1 MGRLERPFVASR
13 VSSLQSPQ
21 GGRME
26 HRDRDN
32 RNAPPPST
40 QTSRALPTH
49 TVRAGS
55 TTANAKPSKTANV
68 EGPVVPGTFVTQRF
82 QRNGDGELFERK
94 VAADLI
100 LLLDA
105 VVESKGYTAK
115 IRIDVFDSIWTRYD
129 AGDYGS
135 GQAGHAVYDDVE
147 TLPTVWVVDG
157 DLSANPERPPAS
169 TRGPQQIQLATSR

>member
-1 MGRLERPFVASR
+1 
-13 VSSLQSPQ
+13 
-21 GGRME
+21 ME

-32 RNAPPPST
+32 RNALPPST
-40 QTSRALPTH
+40 QTSRVLPTH
-49 TVRAGS
+49 TVRPGS
-55 TTANAKPSKTANV
+55 TTPNARPSKTANV
-68 EGPVVPGTFVTQRF
+68 EGPIVPGTFVTQRF

-115 IRIDVFDSIWTRYD
+115 IRIDVFDEIWTRYD

-147 TLPTVWVVDG
+147 ALPTVWVVDS
-157 DLSANPERPPAS
+157 DLTAHPERPPAS
-169 TRGPQQIQLATSR
+169 TGGPQRIELAPSP

>member
-1 MGRLERPFVASR
+1 
-13 VSSLQSPQ
+13 
-21 GGRME
+21 ME

-32 RNAPPPST
+32 RDAPPPST
-40 QTSRALPTH
+40 QTARALPTH

-55 TTANAKPSKTANV
+55 TTQTGKPSKVANV
-68 EGPVVPGTFVTQRF
+68 EGPIVPGTFVTQRF

-94 VAADLI
+94 VAADII

-115 IRIDVFDSIWTRYD
+115 IRVEVFDGVWSRYD

-135 GQAGHAVYDDVE
+135 GQAGHAVYDDIE
-147 TLPTVWVVDG
+147 GLPAVWVVDA
-157 DLSANPERPPAS
+157 DLTANPERPPAS
-169 TRGPQQIQLATSR
+169 THGPQQIQLAPSA

>member
-1 MGRLERPFVASR
+1 
-13 VSSLQSPQ
+13 
-21 GGRME
+21 ME

-32 RNAPPPST
+32 RNALPPST

-49 TVRAGS
+49 TARSAS
-55 TTANAKPSKTANV
+55 TVATGQPSKTANV
-68 EGPVVPGTFVTQRF
+68 EGPIKAGTFVTQRF
-82 QRNGDGELFERK
+82 QRNGDGEMFERK

-115 IRIDVFDSIWTRYD
+115 IRVEVFDAIWARYD

-135 GQAGHAVYDDVE
+135 GQAGNAVYDDIQS
-147 TLPTVWVVDG
+147 LPAVVVLDG
-157 DLSANPERPPAS
+157 DIAANPDRPPAS
-169 TRGPQQIQLATSR
+169 TRGPQQIQLAASR